1 MKTNS
6 PEFVSA
12 LASRFSNEL
21 CSTLSAEQMQT
32 VVNRNLQ
39 ALAAGYAD
47 ECHSHDFCDANEVMD
62 SAFQAVAGREMDL
75 QSDADCAAWGKAWRM
90 AKKSAF
96 SL

>member
-1 MKTNS
+1 MKPNS
-6 PEFVSA
+6 PEFIPT
-12 LASRFSNEL
+12 LASRFSTEL
-21 CSTLSAEQMQT
+21 RSTLSAEQMQT

-39 ALAAGYAD
+39 ALAAGYD
-47 ECHSHDFCDANEVMD
+47 DCHSHDFCDANEVMA

-75 QSDADCAAWGKAWRM
+75 KIDSDCAAWGKAWRL